1 MKNSIITL
9 IFFPLVMLFAQSCQE
24 KLLDKEPLDIISDA
38 VVWDDPAL
46 TGAYLTNLYGRIRP
60 LAGLYATNMLGGYD
74 DFNVFASVVAS
85 GEGCANLPWNMTL
98 IGQGLLNGSGGELEY
113 FDYAIIRD
121 INIFLINLK
130 NGKNE
135 EDLKIQYNA
144 QARFLRAFVYFE
156 MVKRYGGVPII
167 LTPQSIDADS
177 ATLFV
182 LRNKEQEVYDLIGK
196 ECDTIATILPAT
208 DVPGRVTKYG
218 ALALKSRAMLYAAS
232 IAKYG
237 TVQLDGVVGI
247 PASEADKYWQASLDA
262 SNAIIADGQFELYNK
277 YPDDKSFNYQ
287 MIFLEKDNS
296 EVILAKKFFDINYG
310 HSWDDFENPNGNYT
324 YWGCTFSPSAQMVD
338 SYDMLDGSDGTIDW
352 QNLKGYLRPVLL
364 KKDPRCEASIMYNGT
379 PWIGNR
385 DTVALWK
392 GVYTETGEKLLT
404 EYDTYNGRDVVGLD
418 ETTFQRP
425 STGFLLKKFLDPTH
439 KFPITNSSF
448 QDWLTF
454 RYAEI
459 LLNYAEASFELDGPT
474 AGNLDAINQIRDR
487 AGVALLPSIT
497 LDKIRHERRIE
508 LAFEEHLFYDLRRW
522 RVAGQELNTNR
533 QAAFAF
539 WHFNTT
545 PNQYQ
550 YELSD
555 AESFNRVWKDAYYY
569 LPIGEERRNNN
580 PNLVENPGY

>member
-1 MKNSIITL
+1 MKNSIKHIL
-9 IFFPLVMLFAQSCQE
+9 FFLLVLLLAQSCQK

-38 VVWDDPAL
+38 VVWNDPAL
-46 TGAYLTNLYGRIRP
+46 TGAYLTNLYGRTTP
-60 LAGLYATNMLGGYD
+60 LAGLYASNWNAYD
-74 DFNVFASVVAS
+74 NGNVYFSIVAS
-85 GEGCANLPWNMTL
+85 GEGCCNLPWDKTL
-98 IGQGLLNGSGGELEY
+98 IGQGLLNGSGGEMEY
-113 FDYAIIRD
+113 FDYAVIRD
-121 INIFLINLK
+121 INIFITNLK
-130 NGKNE
+130 KGNNTE
-135 EDLKIQYNA
+135 ELKTQYNA

-182 LRNKEQEVYDLIGK
+182 TRNKEQEVYDLIAK
-196 ECDTIATILPAT
+196 ECDTISTVLPET
-208 DVPGRVTKYG
+208 DVPGRATKYG

-237 TVQLDGVVGI
+237 TVQLNGLVGI
-247 PASEADKYWQASLDA
+247 PAADADKYWQASLDA
-262 SNAIIADGQFELYNK
+262 SKEIIDNGPFALFNK
-277 YPDDKSFNYQ
+277 YPDKAFNYQ

-296 EVILAKKFFDINYG
+296 EVIFAKKFFDINYG
-310 HSWDDFENPNGNYT
+310 HSWDDFENPNCNYT
-324 YWGCTFSPSAQMVD
+324 YWGCSYSPCMQMVD
-338 SYDMLDGSDGTIDW
+338 MYDNLDGSDGKIDW
-352 QNLKGYLRPVLL
+352 PNLKGYLKPVIL

-379 PWIGNR
+379 AWIGNR

-392 GVYTETGEKLLT
+392 GLYTETGEKLLT

-439 KFPITNSSF
+439 KFPITNSSY

-474 AGNLDAINQIRDR
+474 ADNLDAINQIRDR
-487 AGVALLPSIT
+487 AGVAQLSAIT

-508 LAFEEHLFYDLRRW
+508 LAFEEHTFYDLRRW
-522 RVAGQELNTNR
+522 RIAEAELNTNR
-533 QAAFAF
+533 LSAFAY

-545 PNQYQ
+545 PNR
-550 YELSD
+550 YEYEVSN
-555 AESFNRVWKDAYYY
+555 AEDFNRVFKPAYYY
-569 LPIGEERRNNN
+569 LPIGETRRNNN
-580 PNLVENPGY
+580 PNLAENPGY